1 MSMAGEP
8 GTAGHLETTAV
19 VAQTLPDRIARG
31 GATEGVGPASWVGE
45 IVDGYRILR
54 LIGAGGMGVVY
65 LAQQQHPKRLVAIKT
80 LHAGLHQPDLLAR
93 FHQEAEILA
102 RLKHPGIAQIH
113 ASGRTGPQ
121 LGNVP
126 YIVMEYVEG
135 EPLLAFSGG
144 LDTRERLE
152 LLMRICDAVEHA
164 HIRGV
169 IHRDLKPGNIL
180 VQADGQPKV
189 LDFGVAR
196 LSGEDRGAG
205 GLTSAGMLIGTI
217 AYMSPEQA
225 IGDTVGIDI
234 RSDVYALGMIGYRM
248 LAGEMPY
255 EVSGQNLQQALEQ
268 ICHGSPVP
276 LSHHDR
282 RLAGDVETIV
292 GKALAKD
299 KDARYQNAAELAEDL
314 RRHLA
319 DEAIL
324 ARPPSVFNQIR
335 RFARRNKVLVG
346 AAMAVVLSLIGAVA
360 VSTRYALEEQAQRR
374 EADALAGYMRAMFS
388 SANPA
393 LAQGRAVTIG
403 DFIGDAGQRLE
414 SELAQA
420 PAARARLRT
429 TLAETHKALGDL
441 PRAIDYYRAAQ
452 RDFTMA
458 QLQGVEYEL
467 AIVGEARALLDSG
480 RVREARQRLDELFVA
495 AGDRS
500 VNPARVSAR
509 LHLAAALSALG
520 EYENARA
527 AFASGLAALAAVGG
541 QPCPGCLPDWS
552 TRLEVWARSLLS
564 VLESESGDLDA
575 ALAAAESA
583 HTRALRELGESD
595 PDTQLAL
602 VHVALAHQAA
612 GANDEALALLR
623 PALAERERLL
633 GSNHWQTLTAANNL
647 AWALQAAG
655 QSAEAEQVYRDALG
669 RAVGGLDGARPE
681 VATLE
686 ANLGHLLFASGRV
699 AEAEVLMASAHAR
712 RIERLGPS
720 HPDTLKSA
728 RNLAVLYTTL
738 AKSDPARFDDAE
750 RLMRLALEGTQDR
763 FGPEHRQ
770 TIEVRSE
777 YASVL
782 RDRGDYAAADRE
794 FLATWA
800 LAERLL
806 PLGDNERLRVLFQ
819 YSGSLQ
825 RQERWSEAEAFSARL
840 MRESAVASRP
850 DALHAQMAPLRHA
863 RSLIGLDRFAEAETQ
878 LRAVEASL
886 PEGDQGPLARNTRA
900 ILAELALARDQAA
913 STP

>member
-1 MSMAGEP
+1 VGTEPVPAG
-8 GTAGHLETTAV
+8 GLETTAV
-19 VAQTLPDRIARG
+19 VATTLPDRVPRAGSG
-31 GATEGVGPASWVGE
+31 GEGSGPASWVGE
-45 IVDGYRILR
+45 VVDGYRILR

-80 LHAGLHQPDLLAR
+80 LHAGLHQPELLAR

-135 EPLLAFSGG
+135 EQLLAYSGG

-152 LLMRICDAVEHA
+152 LLMRICAAVEHA

-225 IGDTVGIDI
+225 IGDTAGIDI

-268 ICHGSPVP
+268 ICHQAPVP
-276 LSHHDR
+276 LSRHDR

-299 KDARYQNAAELAEDL
+299 KEARYQNAAELAEDL

-324 ARPPSVFNQIR
+324 ARPPSVLSQIR

-346 AAMAVVLSLIGAVA
+346 AALAVVLSLIGAVA
-360 VSTRYALEEQAQRR
+360 VSTRYALQEQAQRR

-441 PRAIDYYRAAQ
+441 PRAIEYYRAAQ
-452 RDFTMA
+452 RDFATA
-458 QLQGVEYEL
+458 QVQGVEFEL

-480 RVREARQRLDELFVA
+480 RVREARQRLDGLLDAA
-495 AGDRS
+495 AGGPVTAPR
-500 VNPARVSAR
+500 ASAR
-509 LHLAAALSALG
+509 LHLAAALTKLG

-527 AFASGLAALAAVGG
+527 SYTAGLAALARVRDED
-541 QPCPGCLPDWS
+541 CPGCLPGWS
-552 TRLEVWARSLLS
+552 TRLEIWARSLLS
-564 VLESESGDLDA
+564 ELESQSGDLPA

-583 HTRALRELGESD
+583 HALARERLGESD

-612 GANDEALALLR
+612 GATDQALALLR

-633 GSNHWQTLTAANNL
+633 GSSHWQTLTAANNL
-647 AWALQAAG
+647 AWALEAAG
-655 QSAEAEQVYRDALG
+655 QAAEAEQVYRDALAK
-669 RAVGGLDGARPE
+669 AVQGLDRARPE
-681 VATLE
+681 LATLE

-738 AKSDPARFDDAE
+738 AKSDPGRFDDAE
-750 RLMRLALEGTQDR
+750 RLMRMALEGSEER

-777 YASVL
+777 FASVL
-782 RDRGDYAAADRE
+782 RDRGRYAEADRE
-794 FLATWA
+794 FQQAWT
-800 LAERLL
+800 LAESLL
-806 PLGDNERLRVLFQ
+806 PEGDNERLRVLFQ

-825 RQERWSEAEAFSARL
+825 RQARWSEAETWSARL
-840 MRESAVASRP
+840 LRERERASRP
-850 DALHAQMAPLRHA
+850 DAAHAQMAPLRHA
-863 RSLIGLDRFAEAETQ
+863 RSLIGLARFDEAEAL
-878 LRAVEASL
+878 LRAVEDTLAAGD
-886 PEGDQGPLARNTRA
+886 EGALARNTRA
-900 ILAELALARDQAA
+900 TLAELELARSQAA
-913 STP
+913 RSR